1 MRARVDERRHG
12 LGAWTATA
20 GRCTGSP
27 GWRRAVQ
34 TGCPHE
40 RAVCARRVNVP
51 RDASNACACSPGVLG
66 QPRIKLR
73 IKVGIICGIIL
84 RMCYHIPVDMLW
96 DDRTANADLLVAARE
111 ALGLTQAELAA
122 RLTTL
127 AGPDHPVSQGYVS
140 RVEKGALSVAGDRL
154 ALFAEAL
161 ESSSALLASEAKLWS
176 LGDGC
181 LYHRNRAST
190 KASTL
195 RRLHAKV
202 NLLRLQLHLLA
213 DVAGEPLPEFTWEP
227 VTVGGLLGPDD
238 AARSVRA
245 AFGIGAGP
253 VRSVTAI
260 AEQMGALV
268 VALPLGGSEVDAT
281 SLHPPGEPPLFV
293 INSDVS
299 PERQR
304 FTMGHEVGHVACAPD
319 GGIDPE
325 EMAQRFAAELLA
337 PAAQVLADLKAAPVT
352 PARLLQLKGTWLISA
367 TALLRRA
374 YDLAVIPESA
384 YRRIRPRRWA
394 GGKASPTRFPSS
406 SPPWSR
412 A

>member
-1 MRARVDERRHG
+1 
-12 LGAWTATA
+12 
-20 GRCTGSP
+20 
-27 GWRRAVQ
+27 
-34 TGCPHE
+34 
-40 RAVCARRVNVP
+40 
-51 RDASNACACSPGVLG
+51 
-66 QPRIKLR
+66 
-73 IKVGIICGIIL
+73 
-84 RMCYHIPVDMLW
+84 MCYRVLVNMLW
-96 DDRTANADLLVAARE
+96 DDQTANADLLVAARE

-122 RLTTL
+122 RLTRL

-140 RVEKGALSVAGDRL
+140 RVEKGALSAAGDRL
-154 ALFAEAL
+154 GLFAEAL
-161 ESSSALLASEAKLWS
+161 ESSPALLASGAKLWS

-195 RRLHAKV
+195 RRLHARV
-202 NLLRLQLHLLA
+202 NLLRLQLQRLA
-213 DVAGEPLPEFTWEP
+213 DVAEEPLPEFTWEP
-227 VTVGGLLGPDD
+227 VTVGGLFGPVD
-238 AARSVRA
+238 AARSVRE
-245 AFGIGAGP
+245 AFRIGSGP

-304 FTMGHEVGHVACAPD
+304 FTMGHEVGHVACAPV
-319 GGIDPE
+319 GETDPE
-325 EMAQRFAAELLA
+325 EMAQRFAAEFLA
-337 PAAQVLADLKAAPVT
+337 PAAQVLADLKATPVT
-352 PARLLQLKGTWLISA
+352 PARLLQLKGIWLISA

-384 YRRIRPRRWA
+384 YRRISAQTSALGWRKGEPDPLPAEQPSVVPGLVRRAIAAVGGDA
-394 GGKASPTRFPSS
+394 GAAAAAAGTTPGFIRQLAGLDP
-406 SPPWSR
+406 